1 MGMFAP
7 YCPTCASRV
16 LMTSRRI
23 VRFTSPET
31 GLVDVVLRCYCGT
44 EVSADS
50 APPAVPPAAA
60 AKLQA
65 VPSARVLARSTAAA
79 AS

>member
-1 MGMFAP
+1 MFAP

-16 LMTSRRI
+16 LMTTRRI
-23 VRFTSPET
+23 ARFASPET

-50 APPAVPPAAA
+50 NPPQAAPLPTPP
-60 AKLQA
+60 KRRA
-65 VPSARVLARSTAAA
+65 VPSARALARPTAAA

>member
-1 MGMFAP
+1 MFAP

-16 LMTSRRI
+16 LMTTRRI

-31 GLVDVVLRCYCGT
+31 GLLDVVLRCYCGT

-50 APPAVPPAAA
+50 TPPHAPATAAVPLPSARPA
-60 AKLQA
+60 L
-65 VPSARVLARSTAAA
+65 VPSAC
-79 AS
+79 

>member
-1 MGMFAP
+1 MFAP

-16 LMTSRRI
+16 LLTTRRI

-44 EVSADS
+44 EVPADATAPS
-50 APPAVPPAAA
+50 APPLPTVPPAREITHS
-60 AKLQA
+60 A
-65 VPSARVLARSTAAA
+65 VAV